1 MNIIKQINAIA
12 KEDVI
17 NNVIGEVLE
26 GNINPLELEMK
37 LRALEDISKKIRAD
51 IRIKNA
57 VYDEALNYNGQQYM
71 EHEVKITTRK
81 TADYKDDEEWVLLR
95 AKVKSR
101 EMFLKSLKAPVLDKD
116 TGEMIQPAR
125 YNVSE
130 IINFK
135 KCTK

>member
-57 VYDEALNYNGQQYM
+57 VYDEAMKHDGQQYM

-81 TADYKDDEEWVLLR
+81 NADYKDDEEWTLLK
-95 AKVKSR
+95 AKVKAR
-101 EMFLKSLKAPVLDKD
+101 EVFLKSLKEPIIDKD
-116 TGEMIQPAR
+116 TGEMIQPAKYR
-125 YNVSE
+125 VSE
-130 IINFK
+130 IINLVK
-135 KCTK
+135 IK